1 MHENIVHFWQSLAT
15 VSLGIIV
22 TLISFW
28 VGLGRKIVSRE
39 EIEQMLETKS
49 PYLQDKQFIMERL
62 SSNKETQAAFANALQ
77 RNSDVMN
84 DLKIQLATLGKT
96 LEALEDKIE
105 RGGNR

>member
-1 MHENIVHFWQSLAT
+1 MSESITHFWQSLAS

-28 VGLGRKIVSRE
+28 AGIGRKIVSRE
-39 EIEQMLETKS
+39 EIMEMIKNDSL
-49 PYLQDKQFIMERL
+49 YLHDKQFIMERL

-105 RGGNR
+105 NKS